1 MPTCPNGH
9 QSAADDWCEVCGHR
23 MASAPGVPAGAVP
36 PPPMPGRG
44 GYGYPGPG
52 GDSAAQGEL
61 CPQCRTPREG
71 QSPVCEECRYS
82 FLTHSPAAY
91 SPPPPAPPQQMPGG
105 SMSGL
110 NLPPGFQAQGP
121 PSPPPPPAP
130 PPPQQQAQ
138 QPMAPP
144 QHHGQPPHAQ
154 PQHAQPDYGRS
165 DYGGQPGYGYPQQPP
180 APQPPQH
187 HQQPQHHQGPP
198 PQQQGGGGDDWP
210 LPPPSHGG
218 QQTGQ
223 HGQPPHAQPQHAQP
237 DYGRSDYGGQPGYG
251 YPQQPPAPQPPQHHQ
266 QPQHHQGPP
275 PQQQPA
281 SWAVTVGPDQEYFTA
296 MMRRSGPEAAGLN
309 MPAYTAEQ
317 HVQLSGPQV
326 TIGRRRHS
334 TGESPDID
342 LGRSPEDPGVSHQH
356 AVLVQQPD
364 GGWSVVDQDSTNGTT
379 VNGAEDPIQPFVPVP
394 LQEGD
399 RVHVGAWTT
408 ITLRR
413 G

>member
-9 QSAADDWCEVCGHR
+9 QSAADDWCEVCGHH
-23 MASAPGVPAGAVP
+23 MAAAPGVPAGAVP

-52 GDSAAQGEL
+52 DDSAVQGEL

-71 QSPVCEECRYS
+71 QSPACEECRYS
-82 FLTHSPAAY
+82 FLTHSPASY
-91 SPPPPAPPQQMPGG
+91 GPPPPPAPPQQMPGSG
-105 SMSGL
+105 MSGL

-121 PSPPPPPAP
+121 PA
-130 PPPQQQAQ
+130 PPQQPQHH
-138 QPMAPP
+138 
-144 QHHGQPPHAQ
+144 QHHGQP
-154 PQHAQPDYGRS
+154 QHGQSDYGRS
-165 DYGGQPGYGYPQQPP
+165 DYGQQPGYGYPHQPQ
-180 APQPPQH
+180 APQPPQPPR
-187 HQQPQHHQGPP
+187 QP
-198 PQQQGGGGDDWP
+198 QGGGGDDWT

-218 QQTGQ
+218 QQPGQ
-223 HGQPPHAQPQHAQP
+223 HGQS
-237 DYGRSDYGGQPGYG
+237 DYGRSDYGQQPGYG
-251 YPQQPPAPQPPQHHQ
+251 YPHQPPQQQSHHQPHQ
-266 QPQHHQGPP
+266 QPHHQQGPP
-275 PQQQPA
+275 PQQRPA
-281 SWAVTVGPDQEYFTA
+281 NWAVTVGPDHEYFTA

-317 HVQLSGPQV
+317 HVRLSGPQV

-379 VNGAEDPIQPFVPVP
+379 INGAEDPIQPFVPVP

-408 ITLRR
+408 ITLHR

>member
-52 GDSAAQGEL
+52 GDSTAQGEV

-71 QSPVCEECRYS
+71 QSPVCGECRYS
-82 FLTHSPAAY
+82 FLSHSPAAY
-91 SPPPPAPPQQMPGG
+91 SPPPPPAPPSQMPGG

-121 PSPPPPPAP
+121 PSPPSPPAP
-130 PPPQQQAQ
+130 PQPQHQ
-138 QPMAPP
+138 

-154 PQHAQPDYGRS
+154 PPHGQPDYGRS
-165 DYGGQPGYGYPQQPP
+165 DYGQQPGYGYPQQPP
-180 APQPPQH
+180 APQPPQ
-187 HQQPQHHQGPP
+187 QP
-198 PQQQGGGGDDWP
+198 QGGGGDDWP

-223 HGQPPHAQPQHAQP
+223 HTQPPHGQPPHTQPPHAQPPHGQP
-237 DYGRSDYGGQPGYG
+237 DYGRSDYGQQPGYG
-251 YPQQPPAPQPPQHHQ
+251 YPQQPPAPQPPQQ
-266 QPQHHQGPP
+266 QPQQHHQPPQHHQQGPP

-281 SWAVTVGPDQEYFTA
+281 NWAVTVGPDHEYFTA

-317 HVQLSGPQV
+317 RVQLSGPQV

-356 AVLVQQPD
+356 AVLVRQPD
-364 GGWSVVDQDSTNGTT
+364 GSWSVVDQDSTNGTT
-379 VNGAEDPIQPFVPVP
+379 INGAEDPIQPFVPVP

-408 ITLRR
+408 ITLHR